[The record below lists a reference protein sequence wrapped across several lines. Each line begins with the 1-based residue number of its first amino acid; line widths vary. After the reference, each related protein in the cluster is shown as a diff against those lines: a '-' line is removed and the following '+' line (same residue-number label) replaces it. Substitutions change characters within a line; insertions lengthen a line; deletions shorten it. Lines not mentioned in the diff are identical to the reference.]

1 MAQYICEVCQYVHD
15 EDKLKK
21 NWENLLENWTCP
33 LCSSPKSVF
42 RKTEQQTK
50 GHNEDRPKTLT
61 ASYICEVCQYIY
73 DEEKENKSWEDLPKD
88 WVCPLCSSPK
98 SVFKKIAAEQNK
110 SSEEKI
116 NINTTVSDI
125 IVGTMINWG
134 IKFVF
139 GMVGHSNLGLAEAI
153 RKRTETGDIH
163 FIGVRHEGAA
173 AFAASA
179 YGKLTGKPAACL
191 SIAGPG
197 ATNLLTG
204 LWDAKVDRI
213 PILALT
219 GQIDIQFFGPGNFQ
233 EIDLSKAFES
243 VTTWSQP
250 VLPYSNYAELVNLA
264 LKNAIQKRDVA
275 HLIFP
280 NHVQE
285 IKVPEGTE
293 ASSPEGRINPIEI
306 SPPAESLDKAIQ
318 MINKAQKP
326 AIIVGHGARFS
337 MDSVIQFAEKLN
349 IPVITT
355 FKAKGLIPDHHP
367 LACGVLGRSGNP
379 ISAYYMAEADLLMVL
394 GASFSKHT
402 GIMQQKPII
411 QIDFDPLILGKFHA
425 VTNPIWGEIGKT
437 ISLMYQRIDQI
448 EVKPDCRNALAE
460 HWRKW
465 RKEKQLRASKD
476 NGKGLNSALIFES
489 LSRLVPNDAVIAVD
503 VGNNTYSFGRYFES
517 TSQSVIMSGY
527 LGSIGFGYPAAIGA
541 WAGAPNRPIFAITGD
556 GGFGQY
562 LGELTTATKYKI
574 PIKHILLNNNELGKI
589 SKEQRNENKVV
600 WSTELHNPNFA
611 KFAENCGALGIRVTQ
626 KEELD
631 KMLARIIKHDGPAL
645 LEIISDSELI

>member
-1 MAQYICEVCQYVHD
+1 MAQYICEVCQYIHD
-15 EDKLKK
+15 EDKGGEK
-21 NWENLLENWTCP
+21 WENLQENWTCP

-42 RKTEQQTK
+42 KLVEHQDSK
-50 GHNEDRPKTLT
+50 INSVIESLT
-61 ASYICEVCQYIY
+61 SQYLCEVCQYIY
-73 DEEKENKSWEDLPKD
+73 DENKEGKSWEALPDD

-98 SVFKKIAAEQNK
+98 SVFKKIETEIISAAKPEPGISK
-110 SSEEKI
+110 
-116 NINTTVSDI
+116 TVSDI
-125 IVGTMINWG
+125 IVDTMINWG
-134 IKFVF
+134 IKYVF

-153 RKRTETGDIH
+153 RKRSETGDIH

-173 AFAASA
+173 SFAASA

-243 VTTWSQP
+243 VASWSQP

-285 IKVPEGTE
+285 IEVPEDTE
-293 ASSPEGRINPIEI
+293 VSSPEGRINPIEI
-306 SPPAESLDKAIQ
+306 SPPAESLDKALE
-318 MINKAQKP
+318 MLKNAQKP

-337 MDSVIQFAEKLN
+337 MDGIIQFAEKLN
-349 IPVITT
+349 IPIITT
-355 FKAKGLIPDHHP
+355 FKAKGLIPDSHP

-379 ISAYYMAEADLLMVL
+379 VSAYIMANSDLLMVL

-425 VTNPIWGEIGKT
+425 VTIPIWGEIGT
-437 ISLMYQRIDQI
+437 SINLMNQQVNQI
-448 EVKPDCRNALAE
+448 CVKSDCRKELAE
-460 HWRKW
+460 HWEKW
-465 RKEKQLRASKD
+465 RQEKQRRANQD
-476 NGKGLNSALIFES
+476 NGTGLSSAFIFES
-489 LSRLVPNDAVIAVD
+489 LSRLIPDNAIIAVD
-503 VGNNTYSFGRYFES
+503 VGNNTYSFGQYFES
-517 TSQSVIMSGY
+517 ASQSVIMSGY

-541 WAGAPNRPIFAITGD
+541 WAGDPDRPIIAITGD

-562 LGELTTATKYKI
+562 MGELTTAVKYKI
-574 PIKHILLNNNELGKI
+574 PIKHILLNNSELGKI
-589 SKEQRNENKVV
+589 SKEQRNENKTV
-600 WSTELHNPNFA
+600 WSTELHNPDFS

-626 KEELD
+626 KTELD
-631 KMLARIIKHDGPAL
+631 EMVSKVLNHKGPAM
-645 LEIISDSELI
+645 LEIISDAQLI